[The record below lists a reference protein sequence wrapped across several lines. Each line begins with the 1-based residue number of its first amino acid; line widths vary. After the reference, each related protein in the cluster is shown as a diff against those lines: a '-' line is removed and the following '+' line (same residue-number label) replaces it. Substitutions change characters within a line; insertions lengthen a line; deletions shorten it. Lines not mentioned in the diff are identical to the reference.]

1 MPHILRWLISLIFI
15 FISFNIPNILV
26 PFVDFRRQSY
36 VQLCLGV
43 SDNARLLEIALLGN
57 RIPWLKL
64 IMFLLL
70 QMRGQNWILFLVV
83 EIFLQKGTTNAS
95 LSLKK
100 LLFLALQ
107 KKISPAEHQC
117 CTLMIY
123 NLLVNRSR
131 GREMGN

>member
-70 QMRGQNWILFLVV
+70 QMHGQNWILFLVV

-95 LSLKK
+95 LS
-100 LLFLALQ
+100 
-107 KKISPAEHQC
+107 
-117 CTLMIY
+117 
-123 NLLVNRSR
+123 
-131 GREMGN
+131 